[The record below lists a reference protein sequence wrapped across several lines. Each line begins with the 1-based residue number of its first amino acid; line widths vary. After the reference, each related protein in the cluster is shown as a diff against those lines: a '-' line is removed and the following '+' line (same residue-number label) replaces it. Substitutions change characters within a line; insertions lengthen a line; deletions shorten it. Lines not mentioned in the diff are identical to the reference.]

1 MNTQECTSKRN
12 ALAAERIIA
21 QLKKRQMNGY
31 YAQDRNE
38 AARIALA
45 LIPEGSSVGWG
56 GSMTAVDLGL
66 IDALREGNY
75 RQIDRDSAA
84 TADEREALVRQCFSA
99 DAFVMSTNAI
109 TEDGQ
114 LVNLDG
120 IGNRVAALVYGPK
133 RVIVVAGMNKVV
145 GTLDDAIER
154 CRKTA
159 APINAQ
165 RFNIDTPCSKTGICG
180 NCTSPSCICAQLVVT
195 RFSMDPN
202 RIHVILVNDNL
213 GF

>member
-1 MNTQECTSKRN
+1 MDAQDFIDTRN

-31 YAQDRNE
+31 YAHDKQE
-38 AARIALA
+38 AVQIALS

-56 GSMTAVDLGL
+56 GSMSTVALGL
-66 IDALREGNY
+66 NDIFREGNY
-75 RQIDRDSAA
+75 RQIDRDNAQ
-84 TADEREALVRQCFSA
+84 TPEERDSLVRQCFSA
-99 DAFVMSTNAI
+99 DAFIMGTNAL

-120 IGNRVAALVYGPK
+120 NGNRVAALIFGPK
-133 RVIVVAGMNKVV
+133 RVIVIAGMNKVV
-145 GTLDDAIER
+145 GTLEDAVDR

-165 RFNIDTPCSKTGICG
+165 RFNIDTPCHKTGICG
-180 NCTSPSCICAQLVVT
+180 NCTSSGCICAQLVIT
-195 RFSMDPN
+195 RFSLDPD
-202 RIHVILVNDNL
+202 RIHVILVNESL